1 MKKTVRTRFA
11 PSPTGFLHIGG
22 VRTALYSY
30 AWAKKHGG
38 IFILRL
44 EDTDQKRFV
53 PEGVEQI
60 IRSLQWA
67 GIVPD
72 EGLVDVVDGQPV
84 QKGEHGSY
92 IQSQR
97 IALYQEFA
105 QRLLNEKKAYRCY
118 CTSERL
124 EEMRTVQMAAKQMP
138 KYDRLCLSLTG
149 PEIEAHQKAQTPFVI
164 RFRVPEGGPVS
175 WNDAVFGTVTFAR
188 DQIDD
193 FVMIKADGFPTYNFA
208 NVVDDHTMQITH
220 VVRAQ
225 EFLSSTPK
233 HLLLYEAFGVSAPE
247 YAHASHILGKDKKK
261 LSKRHAAVS
270 TDEYKKAGY
279 LPQALVNFIAL
290 LGWTHP
296 EQKELFSMDEFIQ
309 AFDVKAMHKAGAVFD
324 TEKSLWMN
332 GQYIR
337 QLSIEAFADACIP
350 FLVESGLLDVQGK
363 EKYTNSLS
371 KNNLSREQLQAIL
384 ASEQAR
390 VKQLSEISEAVRFY
404 FEPSLRYDKS
414 ILVWKKGKAEDL
426 LPILNEVH
434 QALSDLAPADWRPEA
449 IQNALQALVERSGRG
464 VGDVF
469 WPLRVAITGRE
480 RSPSPQDVA
489 AILGKDMTLA
499 RIKSAVDLVQS

>member
-38 IFILRL
+38 IFLLRL

-60 IRSLQWA
+60 IRSLKWV

-97 IALYQEFA
+97 INLYQEFA
-105 QRLLNEKKAYRCY
+105 QRLLAEKKAYRCY
-118 CTSERL
+118 CTPERL

-138 KYDRLCLSLTG
+138 KYDRLCLSLT
-149 PEIEAHQKAQTPFVI
+149 EQELAAHQQAQTPFVI
-164 RFRVPEGGPVS
+164 RFHVPAGGPVA
-175 WNDAVFGTVTFAR
+175 WDDAVFGTVSFAR

-208 NVVDDHTMQITH
+208 NVVDDHTMEISH

-233 HLLLYEAFGVSAPE
+233 HLLLYQAFGVEAPE

-270 TDEYKKAGY
+270 TDEYQNAGY
-279 LPQALVNFIAL
+279 LPQALINFIAL

-296 EQKELFSMDEFIQ
+296 EQKELFSMEEFIQ
-309 AFDVKAMHKAGAVFD
+309 AFDVKHMHKAGAVFD

-337 QLSIEAFADACIP
+337 QLSIAEFTKACIP
-350 FLVESGLLDVQGK
+350 FLEHSSLLKKKSVDS
-363 EKYTNSLS
+363 YT
-371 KNNLSREQLQAIL
+371 NNLSGKELSQIQLQAIL

-404 FEPSLRYDKS
+404 FEPALTYDKS
-414 ILVWKKGKAEDL
+414 LLLWKKGKAEDL
-426 LPILNEVH
+426 VPILNEVH
-434 QALSDLAPADWRPEA
+434 QTLSALADQDWQPVS
-449 IQNALQALVERSGRG
+449 IQSALQSLVEKSGRG

-489 AILGKDMTLA
+489 AILGKQVTLD
-499 RIKSAVDLVQS
+499 RVKSAVELVNS